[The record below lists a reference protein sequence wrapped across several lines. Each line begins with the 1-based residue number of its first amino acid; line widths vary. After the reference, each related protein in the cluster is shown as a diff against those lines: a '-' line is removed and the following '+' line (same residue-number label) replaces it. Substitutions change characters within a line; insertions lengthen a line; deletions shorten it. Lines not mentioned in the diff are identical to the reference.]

1 MTGWLARIAGVTV
14 VALALSSSLPTRAVG
29 QGESGIAVGAAAPV
43 VAVNDLDG
51 KPVDLGA
58 YIRKQPVVLEWWAT
72 WCELC
77 AELLPRVKAL
87 HATYGDRVAFI
98 GINVTVNQT
107 PARVKRYLD
116 EHKPPYRTLYDDRG
130 VSIRAYKVPSTS
142 FVAVVDAKGKVVYTG
157 TGGEQDLEPVLRQ
170 VTSR

>member
-1 MTGWLARIAGVTV
+1 MTAWLARITASTAL
-14 VALALSSSLPTRAVG
+14 ALALSSIAPTRAMG
-29 QGESGIAVGAAAPV
+29 QGESGIAVGAVAPIV
-43 VAVNDLDG
+43 SVNDLEG

-58 YIRKQPVVLEWWAT
+58 YIGKQPVVLEWWAT

-107 PARVKRYLD
+107 PARVKKYLE
-116 EHKPPYRTLYDDRG
+116 EHRPPYRTLYDDRG

-142 FVAVVDAKGKVVYTG
+142 FIAVVDTNGKVVYTG
-157 TGGEQDLEPVLRQ
+157 TGGEQDLDPVLRQ

>member
-1 MTGWLARIAGVTV
+1 MTAWLARIVISVGA
-14 VALALSSSLPTRAVG
+14 ALAWSSVAPARALG

-43 VAVNDLDG
+43 VSVNDLEG

-107 PARVKRYLD
+107 PARVKKYLE
-116 EHKPPYRTLYDDRG
+116 EHRPPYRTLYDDRG

-142 FVAVVDAKGKVVYTG
+142 FIAIVDTSGKVVYTG
-157 TGGEQDLEPVLRQ
+157 TGGEQDLDPVLRQ

>member
-14 VALALSSSLPTRAVG
+14 VALALSSSLPSRAVG

-107 PARVKRYLD
+107 PARVRRYLD

-142 FVAVVDAKGKVVYTG
+142 FIAVVDAQGKVVYTG

>member
-1 MTGWLARIAGVTV
+1 MTGWLVRIAASVGIS
-14 VALALSSSLPTRAVG
+14 LALSSIAPTRAVG
-29 QGESGIAVGAAAPV
+29 QGESGIAVGVAAPV
-43 VAVNDLDG
+43 VAVNDLEG

-58 YIRKQPVVLEWWAT
+58 YIGKQPVVLEWWAT
-72 WCELC
+72 WCDLC

-107 PARVKRYLD
+107 PARVKKYLE
-116 EHKPPYRTLYDDRG
+116 EHRPPYRTLYDDRG

-142 FVAVVDAKGKVVYTG
+142 FIAVVDGNGKVVYTG
-157 TGGEQDLEPVLRQ
+157 TGGEQDLDPVLRQ